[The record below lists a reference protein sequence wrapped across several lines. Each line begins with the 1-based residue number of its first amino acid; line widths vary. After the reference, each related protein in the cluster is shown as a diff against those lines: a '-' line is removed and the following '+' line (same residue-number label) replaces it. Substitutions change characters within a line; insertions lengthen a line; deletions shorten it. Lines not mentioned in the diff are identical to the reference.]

1 MSEHVDPF
9 KRKPSGSKYRKRK
22 AEKEKEFEKT
32 KKFMNIGKYI
42 TTKNQ
47 DLNVASTSEI
57 QANASV
63 VESLS
68 DKSDQLAVEEIVDEV
83 SRSEETSCVTIT
95 DAAQDDTIGDVQ
107 QIQILDDISSLAP
120 NISDPATWPLTRNSK
135 VIDHIITNGPVQTH
149 IDNYPKND
157 TGRHFSNSHFTK
169 KLANNE
175 IIQRRWLIY
184 SVSKNRVYCFCCRLF
199 DSSSTSNLASEGY
212 NDWKHL
218 SEMLKVHESSTFH
231 KKFYLSWIEAELRLK
246 TGKTIDCQEQHLI
259 RKETTRWNNILSRL
273 MHITL
278 YLAENNMAFRGTS
291 DKLYTPNNGKFLGL
305 VQLLAKFDPVM
316 EEHLRLA
323 VKGDVSD
330 HYCGKDI
337 QNELI
342 ELMGEKVKSEIISRA
357 KKSKYYSI
365 IADCTPDISHIEQL
379 SLTIRFVDLSSDV
392 DKISVKE
399 HFIEFI
405 PVNESTG
412 ERLTEVIIDILNKY
426 GLELNDCRGQGY
438 DNGANMKGKN
448 IGVQR
453 RILDINPLAVY
464 VPCGCHSYNLV
475 LCDAAKSSVK
485 SVTLFGVLQRLFTLF
500 SASVHR
506 WKILTDHLGLYTIKK
521 LSDTRW
527 EARIGSVKAVRYQIS
542 AVHDAL
548 ITLAIETQQTDVQ
561 VSHEATTLA
570 EQLKDFGFIVS
581 LVVWY
586 DILFQ
591 INVVSKSLQ
600 STDMDLGK
608 CTDMLKK
615 CCNFLEEYRNTG
627 FKSAILTAKE
637 LAEELEIEP
646 VFRATTRIRR
656 VKRQAGEIAQDEP
669 ITSPEKK
676 FEVEFFNCLLDT
688 TLTSLNER
696 FEQLCEYSESWSF
709 LYNLKQIPEK
719 HDLIKL
725 CSDLQLKLNVNSK
738 SDIDGCM
745 LCDELISL
753 KSFLPD
759 QKVVTPVFV
768 LNFIKDR
775 NLKELYPNV
784 WIALRILLTIPVT
797 VASGERSFS
806 KLKLIKTY
814 LRSTISQCRLTN
826 LATLSIE
833 NEIAE
838 NIDFDNLI
846 KEFADKKARK
856 VKFY

>member
-1 MSEHVDPF
+1 MAQC
-9 KRKPSGSKYRKRK
+9 KL
-22 AEKEKEFEKT
+22 T
-32 KKFMNIGKYI
+32 LII
-42 TTKNQ
+42 
-47 DLNVASTSEI
+47 I
-57 QANASV
+57 QRMI
-63 VESLS
+63 
-68 DKSDQLAVEEIVDEV
+68 Q
-83 SRSEETSCVTIT
+83 
-95 DAAQDDTIGDVQ
+95 GD
-107 QIQILDDISSLAP
+107 ISQILIL
-120 NISDPATWPLTRNSK
+120 
-135 VIDHIITNGPVQTH
+135 
-149 IDNYPKND
+149 PKN
-157 TGRHFSNSHFTK
+157 
-169 KLANNE
+169 LQNNE

-259 RKETTRWNNILSRL
+259 RKETTRWNNILCRL

-291 DKLYTPNNGKFLGL
+291 DKLYRKKERKKEYTPNNGKFLGL
-305 VQLLAKFDPVM
+305 VQLLAKFDPIM

-330 HYCGKDI
+330 HYC
-337 QNELI
+337 
-342 ELMGEKVKSEIISRA
+342 
-357 KKSKYYSI
+357 
-365 IADCTPDISHIEQL
+365 
-379 SLTIRFVDLSSDV
+379 
-392 DKISVKE
+392 
-399 HFIEFI
+399 
-405 PVNESTG
+405 VN
-412 ERLTEVIIDILNKY
+412 
-426 GLELNDCRGQGY
+426 
-438 DNGANMKGKN
+438 
-448 IGVQR
+448 
-453 RILDINPLAVY
+453 
-464 VPCGCHSYNLV
+464 
-475 LCDAAKSSVK
+475 
-485 SVTLFGVLQRLFTLF
+485 
-500 SASVHR
+500 R

-656 VKRQAGEIAQDEP
+656 VKRQAGETAQDEP

-676 FEVEFFNCLLDT
+676 IEVEFFNCLLDT
-688 TLTSLNER
+688 TLTSLNEG
-696 FEQLCEYSESWSF
+696 FEQSCEYSESWSF

-745 LCDELISL
+745 LCDELVSL

-775 NLKELYPNV
+775 NLQELYPNV

-797 VASGERSFS
+797 AASGERSFS

-814 LRSTISQCRLTN
+814 LRLTISQSRLTN

-846 KEFADKKARK
+846 KEFADRKARK